1 MASSRAMRKSP
12 RTASP
17 LSAPTNGRLTPE
29 VKTIVQN
36 GVSPGDT
43 AWTEP
48 PLRAPVPSFE
58 DHKGLERHG
67 VLEHMAP
74 LGTMPNQKVKLRV
87 KHFEPSRKNAQGKHG
102 DAAANDREAVKPQDS
117 LENKRRSESR
127 KVEEKLSKL
136 ISTRE
141 RDEDQD
147 YTPKGSVTRAPVLK
161 TIPTRILAANTP
173 SSKTTAGQE
182 RLRQVV
188 ESAVQR
194 SKELG
199 NEILGLAVRKLFEE
213 SLQNRTLAD
222 LLDAVLSQRPT
233 QRQAADFQAYIKIA
247 RKQIK
252 SESGQSRRSSAAGIA
267 PPSTSTPKPPPKSTG
282 PSVARDSETP
292 MDNNE
297 AAHACEKINVAQLGQ
312 FSGKDEAPQPQD
324 EHRTKRVK
332 RSRSV
337 SSTSTLSSL
346 SSNESAMELEP
357 ENTVEDSSAT
367 PSTGE
372 PKSQTSAGPKLHTF
386 STKTVPH
393 GTKRTSSMAARSTP
407 EAPSTEDLSS
417 KRQKLARLFDDYTVK
432 DSYIRTN
439 TALNRPSAPLP
450 ERLSTASQKP
460 TGGVG
465 AMRAGLRDDCDNLRS
480 PASSTQEFLIPPP
493 PGVQRRSRGATP
505 NPSSRSRNGNGRKVA
520 RIKIS

>member
-1 MASSRAMRKSP
+1 M
-12 RTASP
+12 
-17 LSAPTNGRLTPE
+17 
-29 VKTIVQN
+29 
-36 GVSPGDT
+36 
-43 AWTEP
+43 WTEP

-74 LGTMPNQKVKLRV
+74 LGTMPNQKSKLRV

-102 DAAANDREAVKPQDS
+102 DAAASDKEAMKAQES
-117 LENKRRSESR
+117 SENKRRSESR
-127 KVEEKLSKL
+127 KAEEKPSKL
-136 ISTRE
+136 AASTRE

-147 YTPKGSVTRAPVLK
+147 YTPKSLVTRAPVLK
-161 TIPTRILAANTP
+161 PVPTRISAASTP

-267 PPSTSTPKPPPKSTG
+267 PSSTSTPKSPPKGTG
-282 PSVARDSETP
+282 PSIARDSETP
-292 MDNNE
+292 MDKNE
-297 AAHACEKINVAQLGQ
+297 AAHAYGKNNVAQPSQ
-312 FSGKDEAPQPQD
+312 FSEKDEEPQPQD
-324 EHRTKRVK
+324 EHRAKRVK

-346 SSNESAMELEP
+346 SSNESVMELEQEQ

-367 PSTGE
+367 PSRGE
-372 PKSQTSAGPKLHTF
+372 SKSQASAGPKLHTF

-417 KRQKLARLFDDYTVK
+417 KRRKLERSFDDYTVK
-432 DSYIRTN
+432 DSNIRTN

-450 ERLSTASQKP
+450 ERLSTSPQKP

-465 AMRAGLRDDCDNLRS
+465 AMRVGLRDDCDNLRS

>member
-17 LSAPTNGRLTPE
+17 LNAPTNGHLTPE

-36 GVSPGDT
+36 GLSPGDT
-43 AWTEP
+43 TWTEP

-102 DAAANDREAVKPQDS
+102 DAAATDREAVKAQDS
-117 LENKRRSESR
+117 SENKRRSESR
-127 KVEEKLSKL
+127 KAEEKPSKL
-136 ISTRE
+136 VSTRE

-147 YTPKGSVTRAPVLK
+147 YTPKSSVTRASVLK
-161 TIPTRILAANTP
+161 TIPTRPSTTSTP

-252 SESGQSRRSSAAGIA
+252 SESGQSKRPSAAAIA
-267 PPSTSTPKPPPKSTG
+267 PPSTSTPKSPPKRTR
-282 PSVARDSETP
+282 PLVARDSETA
-292 MDNNE
+292 MDNSGTPH
-297 AAHACEKINVAQLGQ
+297 AHANNNVAQSGQ
-312 FSGKDEAPQPQD
+312 LSVKHEALQPQD
-324 EHRTKRVK
+324 EHRAKRVK

-346 SSNESAMELEP
+346 SSNESGMELEQ
-357 ENTVEDSSAT
+357 ENGVEDSSAT
-367 PSTGE
+367 PPTGE
-372 PKSQTSAGPKLHTF
+372 PKSQTLAGPKLHTF
-386 STKTVPH
+386 LTKTVAH

-407 EAPSTEDLSS
+407 EAPSSEDLSS
-417 KRQKLARLFDDYTVK
+417 KRRKLERSFDDYRVK
-432 DSYIRTN
+432 DSNIRTN
-439 TALNRPSAPLP
+439 TTLNRASAPLP
-450 ERLSTASQKP
+450 ERLSTSSQKP

-505 NPSSRSRNGNGRKVA
+505 NPSSRCRNGNGRKVA